1 MSPRLISGGLAAIAV
16 LAAAPALAQP
26 SEDAAVLANRLT
38 GTELIVTVPGG
49 AELGRGGIVSTAVDT
64 CRLDLMWTGGAD
76 LSVDLG
82 ALDLLYGDGQ
92 DTIGLSAAGE
102 GQTHMD
108 FVVGADRY
116 EAALAAF
123 DSLARTCGSRPSQPA
138 RIIAAPR
145 G

>member
-1 MSPRLISGGLAAIAV
+1 MNRLLVACGAIA
-16 LAAAPALAQP
+16 AMAMASPALAQP
-26 SEDAAVLANRLT
+26 SQDAAILANRLT

-108 FVVGADRY
+108 FIVGADRY

-138 RIIAAPR
+138 RIIAAPQ

>member
-1 MSPRLISGGLAAIAV
+1 MSRPLVACWAIAAIAT
-16 LAAAPALAQP
+16 ATPAPAQP
-26 SEDAAVLANRLT
+26 SEAAGVLANRLT

-49 AELGRGGIVSTAVDT
+49 EELGRGGIVSTAVDT

-82 ALDLLYGDGQ
+82 EIRLLDWNGADAFSIMEGGDGRPYVR
-92 DTIGLSAAGE
+92 
-102 GQTHMD
+102 

-116 EAALAAF
+116 EAALEAF
-123 DSLARTCGSRPSQPA
+123 NRLARACGSDPQRPI
-138 RIIAAPR
+138 RIVRAPQ